1 MDHKISRRKLLQMA
15 AAGTSGLVL
24 APLAGCGESSAPAAS
39 MAEDAGSATP
49 QSLDFASLGEGE
61 GWGDGWVSVGVAN
74 LRREAGLGVL
84 EAGSDIFPN
93 DPRPVAFARDQ
104 RFVDGSIRAQIHRAG
119 SSVGVVLRR
128 SSIRNYYAAI
138 LNTDLLTLSI
148 VRRSGFDLVTLAST
162 LVPPTALPNNVF
174 GPATLELAVSG
185 QQPSQLQARLSGA
198 DGLLYE
204 AAASDDSA
212 ELQVAGD
219 AGVLAQSDTLL
230 PDTAPVVPAL
240 GNLHLLPYTVQEG
253 QVFLN
258 SPAGQAFIN
267 LIRQRSTAAFSRI
280 EILTVETPQ
289 PSAAALIVA
298 TTGAPIAGGAV
309 LHVASDLPA
318 EVEIEIARTPDFTD
332 ARVIAAGATD
342 PVYAA
347 TITAVDGLSA
357 GDAWWRPRLRRSG
370 HETIGPARRFR
381 VLPSAGD
388 PATFSLIYGSC
399 GSQFGPI
406 FDRIAERHPDLFIWQ
421 GDLNYIDAHGPF
433 AQSFSGYAGAWR
445 HFLDNPRL
453 AAILENTCFVAG
465 RDDHDYGLQD
475 ANSTNLVP
483 WGLAP
488 WEALINP
495 QTYQRLSIGLA
506 DIWMLD
512 QRRYKS
518 DPTLPDTPEKTLLG
532 LEQRQWLF
540 DCLAD
545 SRAPFQIICSPTTVA
560 PAPGAN
566 ARDGSWAIGFNAE
579 RQLLL
584 DHLAQNVSGRTVF
597 LTGDTHFTM
606 LWDRDGLF
614 EQRACP
620 LDIPAPN
627 DQNIS
632 NPTLELNFGSTPG
645 VLYWSRRSH
654 FSQLTVGAEAG
665 RPVLTVELV
674 RDDGVVVNST
684 RFEG

>member
-1 MDHKISRRKLLQMA
+1 MDQKISRRKLLQIA
-15 AAGTSGLVL
+15 AAGTGGLVL
-24 APLAGCGESSAPAAS
+24 APLAGCRKSIVPSASTAQAV
-39 MAEDAGSATP
+39 DSATAA
-49 QSLDFASLGEGE
+49 SLDFASLGEGE
-61 GWGDGWVSVGVAN
+61 GWSGGWTSVGVAN
-74 LRREAGLGVL
+74 LRREAGLGLL

-93 DPRPVAFARDQ
+93 DPRPVAFARDR
-104 RFVDGSIRAQIHRAG
+104 RFVDGSIRALIHRAG

-128 SSIRNYYAAI
+128 ASIRDYYAAI
-138 LNTDLLTLSI
+138 LNTALLTLSI
-148 VRRSGFDLVTLAST
+148 VRRSGFDLVTLAT
-162 LVPPTALPNNVF
+162 TVVAPTALPNALL
-174 GPATLELAVSG
+174 GPATLELSVSG
-185 QQPSQLQARLSGA
+185 QNPSQLLARLNGA

-204 AAASDDSA
+204 AAASDDRA

-230 PDTAPVVPAL
+230 PDTAPLVPAL

-253 QVFLN
+253 QIFLD

-267 LIRQRSTAAFSRI
+267 LIRQRSTAAFARI
-280 EILTVETPQ
+280 EILSAEPAQ
-289 PSAAALIVA
+289 RSAAALIAA
-298 TTGAPIAGGAV
+298 TTGAPLAGGAL

-318 EVEIEIARTPDFTD
+318 QVEIEVSSTADFSD

-342 PVYAA
+342 PVYDA
-347 TITAVDGLSA
+347 TITAVDGLAA
-357 GDAWWRPRLRRSG
+357 GTAWWRPRLRRG
-370 HETIGPARRFR
+370 AHETVGPVRRFR
-381 VLPSAGD
+381 VLPAAGD
-388 PATFSLIYGSC
+388 PATFNLIYGSC

-433 AQSFSGYAGAWR
+433 AQSFNGYAGAWR
-445 HFLDNPRL
+445 HFLDNPRM
-453 AAILENTCFVAG
+453 AAILERTCFVAG

-518 DPTLPDTPEKTLLG
+518 DPTLADTPEKSLLG
-532 LEQRQWLF
+532 LEQRQWLL
-540 DCLAD
+540 DGLAD

-584 DHLAQNVSGRTVF
+584 DHLAQNVSGRPVF

-632 NPTLELNFGSTPG
+632 NPSLELNFGSTPG
-645 VLYWSRRSH
+645 VVYWSRRSH
-654 FSQLTVGAEAG
+654 FSQLTIGAEAG
-665 RPVLTVELV
+665 HPVLTVELV
-674 RDDGVVVNST
+674 RDDGVVVSST